1 MTTTI
6 FSYLTTKLD
15 QRRSEIVEHIALGG
29 LKEMTDYHK
38 LCGFIQGL
46 EFAKELTLDLSKRMD
61 NDDE

>member
-1 MTTTI
+1 MTATV

-15 QRRSEIVEHIALGG
+15 QRRSEIIEHIALGN
-29 LKEMTDYHK
+29 LKEMTEYHK

-46 EFAKELTLDLSKRMD
+46 EFAKELVTDLSKRMD